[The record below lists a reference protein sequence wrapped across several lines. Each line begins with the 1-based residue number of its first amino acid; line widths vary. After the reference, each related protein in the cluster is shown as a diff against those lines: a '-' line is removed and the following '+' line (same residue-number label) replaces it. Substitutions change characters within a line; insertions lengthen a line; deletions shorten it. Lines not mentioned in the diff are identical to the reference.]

1 MAWLN
6 MTAASEALKINYLP
20 ALRYQLNTANPIL
33 SVIERNSES
42 VVGSEIRMALRY
54 GRQGGVG
61 NVQRTAHCQLQ
72 TAVRPNKRLSVQRT
86 FSLVSKFQ

>member
-42 VVGSEIRMALRY
+42 
-54 GRQGGVG
+54 Q
-61 NVQRTAHCQLQ
+61 
-72 TAVRPNKRLSVQRT
+72 
-86 FSLVSKFQ
+86 